1 MEKPTATLRG
11 PTIWLPTGII
21 VVAGL
26 ILSAW
31 GAHQST
37 TIYRNQAREHFDR
50 LAERLGREV
59 ERRANIPVYGL
70 MGVRGVYAASKSV
83 ERLEFRSYV
92 ASRDLTREFPGVL
105 GMGFIKKLAR
115 TELDAFIAAE
125 RADDAPDFNVRAPG
139 NTPDL
144 YVIKFM
150 DPLATNREAW
160 GFDTG
165 SDPVRREAILRA
177 IQTGQPSLTGRVTL
191 AQDPRRRAGFLYLVP
206 IYRNGTQPSTPAERE
221 AALEG
226 LVFAPMVIDGVF
238 SDVIGFTEDLVDV
251 EVFDGIT
258 LTREHLLLDADNK
271 LVGAQD
277 VAQAKPFDGRMFNSL
292 IPVTVGGRE
301 WSLVIST
308 TPKFEAGVE
317 RTVPVLIGVS
327 GSVITLLL
335 AGVVLSLAMSRSRAL
350 KLAHDMTVSLRTN
363 EQRLVALTTHA
374 PGVFFQFEA
383 APDDTRAFAFL
394 SAGFHELFGRDPADV
409 IAQPGRLYESVD
421 EHHRERVYLGLE
433 KSVAAT
439 APWADTFPINRPDG
453 TTHWLNAR
461 STASVRPDGTRVWF
475 GVLADITELQHAR
488 HAAEEL
494 NAKLTETAKT
504 ASEAAVRAEQAN
516 IAKGQF
522 LAVMSHEIRTP
533 MNGVIGMTS
542 LLMDTQLTREQK
554 EFAEI
559 IRVSGESLLSLI
571 NDILDF
577 SKIESGHMDMER
589 EVFSVHECI
598 ESTLDLLG
606 PRASQKGIDL
616 LYEVAESVPGEVR
629 GDITRVRQILVNL
642 VGNALKFTEHG
653 EVEIS
658 VRATGNAPANSSR
671 ELVFSVR
678 DTGIGIPPE
687 ALSKLFRSFSQVD
700 SSTTRRYGG
709 TGLGLAISKRLAEL
723 MGGRMWVESEPGR
736 GSTFFFTLIVE
747 WIAPGP
753 RPYVSTSGATLR
765 SKHLLVVDDNE
776 PSRRIL
782 SSLANKWG
790 MTPVVFTNAADALA
804 AVKEG
809 RHFDVAILDMQM
821 PEMDGIMLASELHL
835 QPAGASRPLV
845 LLSSIGRPAGSYA
858 PGLFASVLNK
868 PVKPSQL
875 FDVLARILATDT
887 PEHVAQIPAP
897 AAGETHPEHI
907 LLAED
912 NSVNQRVAL
921 HMLSRFG
928 YRADIA
934 GNGLEVLTACKTRAY
949 DIILMDVQMPEMDG
963 LEATRA
969 LKALPAKP
977 HHPWII
983 ALTANAMEEDQEA
996 CKKAGMD
1003 DYLSKPIKKEELAAA
1018 LARAREALKQRAG
1031 G

>member
-1 MEKPTATLRG
+1 M
-11 PTIWLPTGII
+11 IWLPPGII
-21 VVAGL
+21 VVTGL

-31 GAHQST
+31 GAHESAQ
-37 TIYRNQAREHFDR
+37 IYRQQARQHFDR

-59 ERRANIPVYGL
+59 ERRANMPVYGL
-70 MGVRGVYAASKSV
+70 MGARGVYAASKSV

-92 ASRDLTREFPGVL
+92 NSRDLAREFPGVL
-105 GMGFIKKLAR
+105 GIGFIQPVPRAGL
-115 TELDAFIAAE
+115 EAFIAAE
-125 RADDAPDFNVRAPG
+125 RADNAPDFTVRAPG

-144 YVIKFM
+144 YVIKFI
-150 DPLATNREAW
+150 DPLAANRESW

-165 SDPVRREAILRA
+165 SDPTRREAILRA
-177 IQTGQPSLTGRVTL
+177 IHTGKPSLTGRITL
-191 AQDPRRRAGFLYLVP
+191 AQDPLKRPGFLYLVP
-206 IYRNGTQPSTPAERE
+206 IYRNGTPPATPAERE
-221 AALEG
+221 AAIEG
-226 LVFAPMVIDGVF
+226 LVFSPMVIDGIF
-238 SDVIGFTEDLVDV
+238 SGVLGFTEDLVDV
-251 EVFDGIT
+251 EVFDGTT
-258 LTREHLLLDADNK
+258 LTGEHLLLDADKK

-277 VAQAKPFDGRMFNSL
+277 VIQAKPFGGRLFNSL
-292 IPVTVGGRE
+292 IPVTVGGRK
-301 WSLVIST
+301 WSLVITT

-317 RTVPVLIGVS
+317 HTMPVLIGVG

-350 KLAHDMTVSLRTN
+350 ALAHDMTVSLRTN

-374 PGVFFQFEA
+374 PGVFFQFEVT
-383 APDDTRAFAFL
+383 PDGARSFAFL
-394 SAGFHELFGRDPADV
+394 SAGFRELFGRDPAEI

-421 EHHRERVYLGLE
+421 ERHRERVYSGLE
-433 KSVAAT
+433 TAVAAT
-439 APWADTFPINRPDG
+439 APWSDMFLINRPEG
-453 TTHWLNAR
+453 TARWLNAR
-461 STASVRPDGTRVWF
+461 STASTRPDGTKVWF
-475 GVLADITELQHAR
+475 GVLADITELQQAR

-494 NAKLTETAKT
+494 NTKLAETVETARQ
-504 ASEAAVRAEQAN
+504 AATRAEQAN
-516 IAKGQF
+516 IAKSQF

-542 LLMDTQLTREQK
+542 LLMDTPLTREQK
-554 EFAEI
+554 EFTEI

-577 SKIESGHMDMER
+577 SKIESGHMDLES
-589 EVFSVHECI
+589 EAFSVHECI
-598 ESTLDLLG
+598 ESTLDLLS

-616 LYEVAESVPGEVR
+616 LYEVSDGVPAEVR
-629 GDITRVRQILVNL
+629 GDVTRVRQILVNL

-653 EVEIS
+653 EVEVA
-658 VRATGNAPANSSR
+658 VRATGSATSDDSR

-687 ALSKLFRSFSQVD
+687 ALGKLFRSFSQVD

-736 GSTFFFTLIVE
+736 GSTFFFTLMVE

-753 RPYVSTSGATLR
+753 RPYVSAGSTTLR
-765 SKHLLVVDDNE
+765 GKHLLVVDDNE

-790 MTPVVFTNAADALA
+790 MTPVVFTNAADAL
-804 AVKEG
+804 VSIKEG
-809 RHFDVAILDMQM
+809 RRFDLAILDMQM
-821 PEMDGIMLASELHL
+821 PGMDGCMLAKELRRL
-835 QPAGASRPLV
+835 PAGAGLPLV
-845 LLSSIGRPAGSYA
+845 LLSSIGRPACAYT
-858 PGLFASVLNK
+858 PGLFAVVLNK

-875 FDVLARILATDT
+875 FDVLTRTLAADT
-887 PEHVAQIPAP
+887 PEHVTEISTPAP
-897 AAGETHPEHI
+897 GETHPEHI

-921 HMLSRFG
+921 HMLSRLG

-934 GNGLEVLTACKTRAY
+934 GNGLEVLAACKTRAY
-949 DIILMDVQMPEMDG
+949 DIILMDVQMPDMDG

-969 LKALPAKP
+969 LKGLPAKP

-983 ALTANAMEEDQEA
+983 ALTANAMEEDQKA
-996 CKKAGMD
+996 CAKAGMD
-1003 DYLSKPIKKEELAAA
+1003 DYLSKPIKKEHLEAA
-1018 LARAREALKQRAG
+1018 LIRARNALRQRARD
-1031 G
+1031 